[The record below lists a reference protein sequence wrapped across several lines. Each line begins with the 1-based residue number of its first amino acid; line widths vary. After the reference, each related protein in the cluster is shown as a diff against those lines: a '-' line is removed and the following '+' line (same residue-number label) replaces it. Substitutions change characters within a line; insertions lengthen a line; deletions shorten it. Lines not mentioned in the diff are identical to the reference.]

1 MIYRYNRISQLL
13 QKCFL
18 FIFSLVDV
26 QEVNQKFDRSAL
38 FGEILMLGK
47 KKALFDVAKND
58 LNKDCE
64 NDDHQSSRD
73 KDICGLHHLTGDTII
88 TDGIGHFFSI
98 LTNVD
103 ILTILP
109 YIFYQVTILTI
120 STILVLHTC

>member
-1 MIYRYNRISQLL
+1 
-13 QKCFL
+13 
-18 FIFSLVDV
+18 
-26 QEVNQKFDRSAL
+26 
-38 FGEILMLGK
+38 MLGK

-109 YIFYQVTILTI
+109 CVFYQVTILI
-120 STILVLHTC
+120 STILVLRTC

>member
-13 QKCFL
+13 EKCFL

-58 LNKDCE
+58 LNKDRE
-64 NDDHQSSRD
+64 NDDHQRSCD
-73 KDICGLHHLTGDTII
+73 KDICGLHHLTGVTII
-88 TDGIGHFFSI
+88 TDGM
-98 LTNVD
+98 
-103 ILTILP
+103 
-109 YIFYQVTILTI
+109 
-120 STILVLHTC
+120 

>member
-13 QKCFL
+13 EECFL

-38 FGEILMLGK
+38 FREILMLGK

-58 LNKDCE
+58 LNKDRE

-73 KDICGLHHLTGDTII
+73 KDICGLHHLTGVTII
-88 TDGIGHFFSI
+88 TDGM
-98 LTNVD
+98 
-103 ILTILP
+103 
-109 YIFYQVTILTI
+109 
-120 STILVLHTC
+120 

>member
-1 MIYRYNRISQLL
+1 MIYRYNRISQFLE
-13 QKCFL
+13 KCFL

-47 KKALFDVAKND
+47 KKALLDVAKND
-58 LNKDCE
+58 LNKDRE
-64 NDDHQSSRD
+64 NDDHQSSCD
-73 KDICGLHHLTGDTII
+73 KDICGLHHLTGDTIT

-109 YIFYQVTILTI
+109 CIFHQVTILTI
-120 STILVLHTC
+120 STLLVPHTC

>member
-1 MIYRYNRISQLL
+1 
-13 QKCFL
+13 
-18 FIFSLVDV
+18 
-26 QEVNQKFDRSAL
+26 
-38 FGEILMLGK
+38 MLGK

-58 LNKDCE
+58 LNKDRE

-109 YIFYQVTILTI
+109 CIFHQVTILTI
-120 STILVLHTC
+120 STLLVPHTC